1 MSGRLIKKEILMSR
15 EFMDVICLVLPSGQ
29 TIWFDAAEA
38 DEVDVNKLV
47 REWFNKNPGYGNT
60 PCSLSAV
67 KITMPRDKY
76 LSVAFIASSAFAQPQ
91 FDVVH

>member
-1 MSGRLIKKEILMSR
+1 MGE

-29 TIWFDAAEA
+29 TIWLDAEEV

-47 REWFNKNPGYGNT
+47 GEWFSKNSVYRNT

-67 KITMPRDKY
+67 KITMPKDKY
-76 LSVAFIASSAFAQPQ
+76 LSVAFIASSDLAQPQ

>member
-1 MSGRLIKKEILMSR
+1 MNGRLIKKEVLMGQ

-29 TIWFDAAEA
+29 TIWLDAEEV

-47 REWFNKNPGYGNT
+47 REWFSKNSVYRNT

-67 KITMPRDKY
+67 KITMPKDKY
-76 LSVAFIASSAFAQPQ
+76 LSVAFKTSSDFVPPQ

>member
-1 MSGRLIKKEILMSR
+1 MNPRRL
-15 EFMDVICLVLPSGQ
+15 
-29 TIWFDAAEA
+29 DAAET

-47 REWFNKNPGYGNT
+47 CEWMEGNSAYKNT

-67 KITMPRDKY
+67 KIKMPRDKY
-76 LSVAFIASSAFAQPQ
+76 LAVAFKTSSDFDQPQ

>member
-1 MSGRLIKKEILMSR
+1 LIKKEVVMDQ
-15 EFMDVICLVLPSGQ
+15 EFMEVICLVLPSGE
-29 TIWFDAAEA
+29 TIWLDAEEV

-47 REWFNKNPGYGNT
+47 LEWFSKNSVYRNT

-67 KITMPRDKY
+67 KITMPKDKY
-76 LSVAFIASSAFAQPQ
+76 LAVTFKTSSDFAQPQ